1 MSAMRNWLPILLLSR
16 AALAQTPYEHF
27 SAGDPVDVKPAV
39 SPGFALLGG
48 SKDVDGAFEWL
59 IRKSGGG
66 DFVVIR
72 ASGGE
77 SYSKYITGR
86 GASNSVES
94 LVIKTAEA
102 AGDPFVSDR
111 IRKAEALFIAGGNQW
126 NYVRVWG
133 ASPMKEAMQ
142 SLIDKGVPIGGTS
155 AGLAVLGEFVF
166 TAEKGS
172 VTSAQALADP
182 YDPRVTVGT
191 DFLKIPLLKNVIT
204 DTHFVKRDRLGR
216 LLTFMAR
223 ILQDGR
229 AREARA
235 IAVDERTAA
244 LVEGDGS
251 VSIEGEGPVYFL
263 RASNRPEICKAGA
276 PLTFR
281 GIEAYRATK
290 GASFDL
296 SKWAGSGGTAYSLSV
311 EAGIIG
317 STLTS
322 GLVY

>member
-1 MSAMRNWLPILLLSR
+1 MWKWLPILLLSR
-16 AALAQTPYEHF
+16 AALAQTAYDYFP
-27 SAGDPVDVKPAV
+27 AGDAADVKTAV
-39 SPGFALLGG
+39 SAGFALLGG

-59 IRKSGGG
+59 NRKSGGG

-72 ASGGE
+72 ASGGD
-77 SYSKYITGR
+77 SYNKYIAGL
-86 GASNSVES
+86 GEANSVES

-126 NYVRVWG
+126 NYLRVWG

-142 SLIDKGVPIGGTS
+142 SLIDRGVPIGGTS

-166 TAEKGS
+166 TAERGS

-191 DFLKIPLLKNVIT
+191 DFLRIPLLENVIT

-223 ILQDGR
+223 ILEDGR

-263 RASNRPEICKAGA
+263 RAAIKPEVCKTGT

-281 GIEAYRATK
+281 GIEAYKATK
-290 GASFDL
+290 GARFDL
-296 SKWAGSGGTAYSLSV
+296 RKWSGSGGTAYRLSV
-311 EAGIIG
+311 EGGVAG
-317 STLTS
+317 STQTG
-322 GLVY
+322 GLLY